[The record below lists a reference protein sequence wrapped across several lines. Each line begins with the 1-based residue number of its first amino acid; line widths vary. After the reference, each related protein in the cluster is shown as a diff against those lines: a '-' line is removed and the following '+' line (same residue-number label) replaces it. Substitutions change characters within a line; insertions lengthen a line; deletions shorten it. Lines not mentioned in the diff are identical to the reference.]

1 MWRGLAMAALLAG
14 AAFLTGAARAEPPKS
29 AINWLS
35 ESLLQPPNF
44 VISPPGRTGYSLPTP
59 ITSMPLEMVSR
70 DAAGLLP
77 PAVTGFP
84 NAIWGNLPAADA
96 ARLITEMGPSALPAA
111 ASLFKQVLLAQSDPP
126 QNAGPDGA
134 LFLARIDTLFAM
146 GALDE
151 AEALIQLAGVQEPEI
166 FRRWF
171 EIGLIGQRTD
181 APCAA
186 LRARPSLSDDVATRT
201 ICLARAGDW
210 NAAAITVSLAESL
223 GQITLEDGDL
233 LVRFLDPEM
242 FADLPDAG
250 NPDPLDP
257 ITFTL
262 REALVLP
269 RPEAPL
275 PLPYLNTD
283 LTLHTPARQ
292 RILAA
297 ERLVRASAI
306 PPNLLFAAYRG
317 ARAASSG
324 GVWGRAEL
332 VQALDAALISED
344 DARLAAAIT
353 SAMVGF
359 AGANLLTALADEF
372 ADTLAHF
379 PPAPETGQIA
389 PRIRRLLLL
398 AGRPMAQWAN
408 LGRADPPL
416 VQFAIRLASNTPI
429 EGISPYADPL
439 PEAIHLAFANLTPPQ
454 QDLPQWLE
462 KIEAGNFAEGLL
474 HALSLLA
481 NGRDSDPKNLHKGL
495 YLLRKLDME
504 AAARRVAIQL
514 LLIEPEPA

>member
-1 MWRGLAMAALLAG
+1 MWRGLAIAALLA
-14 AAFLTGAARAEPPKS
+14 GAARAEPPKS
-29 AINWLS
+29 AIDWLS

-44 VISPPGRTGYSLPTP
+44 VISPPGRTGHGQDAV

-70 DAAGLLP
+70 DAAGILP

-84 NAIWGNLPAADA
+84 RAIWGDLPSAEA
-96 ARLITEMGPSALPAA
+96 ARLLQAMGPSAVPEV

-126 QNAGPDGA
+126 QDAGPEGT
-134 LFLARIDTLFAM
+134 LLLARIDTLFAM
-146 GALDE
+146 GALEE
-151 AEALIQLAGVQEPEI
+151 AETLILLAGVSEPEI

-171 EIGLIGQRTD
+171 EISLIGQRTN

-186 LRARPSLSDDVATRT
+186 LQAQPSLSDDVATRT
-201 ICLARAGDW
+201 ICLARSGDW

-223 GQITLEDGDL
+223 GQIAMEDADL

-242 FADLPDAG
+242 FADLKDAG
-250 NPDPLDP
+250 NPEPLDP

-262 REALVLP
+262 RESLALP
-269 RPEAPL
+269 RPEGPL

-283 LTLHTPARQ
+283 LTLRTPARQ

-297 ERLVRASAI
+297 EHLVRASAI

-324 GVWGRAEL
+324 GVWGRAEM
-332 VQALDAALISED
+332 VQALDTALVSED
-344 DARLAAAIT
+344 DTRLAEAIT
-353 SAMVGF
+353 AAMVAF
-359 AGANLLTALADEF
+359 ADANLLYAF
-372 ADTLAHF
+372 ASEYGDTLAHF

-398 AGRPMAQWAN
+398 AGRPLAQWAS
-408 LGRADPPL
+408 LGPTDPPL
-416 VQFAIRLASNTPI
+416 MQFATRLASHTPVQ
-429 EGISPYADPL
+429 GVSPYADAL

-454 QDLPQWLE
+454 QDLPDLMG
-462 KIEAGNFAEGLL
+462 KIEAGNFAEVLL
-474 HALSLLA
+474 RALALLA
-481 NGRDSDPKNLHKGL
+481 NGQDADPKALHEGL
-495 YLLRKLDME
+495 FLLRQLGLEDS
-504 AAARRVAIQL
+504 ARRVAIQL